1 MQVALVSGTLMSNSS
16 VAPDFIFLPRGQ
28 AFPWLLTTSNL
39 SSSNFVIQKEKVLFS
54 STYILKKKINKINC
68 REEFSAQMLAARG
81 MRLLEW
87 KDLDQEGRVWG
98 LAAPREL
105 SDGGEEEVLEQ
116 FSQSQRPPVQTPRQ
130 LSS

>member
-1 MQVALVSGTLMSNSS
+1 MAANNFQFVFFKLCDPKRKGA
-16 VAPDFIFLPRGQ
+16 FFLY
-28 AFPWLLTTSNL
+28 LH
-39 SSSNFVIQKEKVLFS
+39 
-54 STYILKKKINKINC
+54 LKKKINKINC
-68 REEFSAQMLAARG
+68 REEFSAQMLATRE

-98 LAAPREL
+98 LAAPRKL